1 MLDYLQAIGSL
12 IQSLPLRKRR
22 NKAEPHLTIQRAKKF
37 KNIQVSITFAQR
49 ALQSAVNSL
58 ILTLLHR
65 ANSDVVCDQTK
76 HSEQPEEKDSS
87 API

>member
-1 MLDYLQAIGSL
+1 MLEYLQAIGSL

-22 NKAEPHLTIQRAKKF
+22 KKAEPHLTVQRAKKF

-65 ANSDVVCDQTK
+65 ANSGVVCDQTNY
-76 HSEQPEEKDSS
+76 SEQPEEKDSS